1 MQKLS
6 WLLLVLLLLLPAF
19 GTGGTVEASEPTYIQ
34 VPTAQWQI
42 LRAQTNQLEVNLEI
56 AESILKEQKNTST
69 ELLTQLSEAK
79 KQLAL
84 TREELNS
91 SKNSLA
97 KAESSLKRTNELCE
111 ILKQSIAKE
120 QKTSKR
126 RAMQRTGYIITTLI
140 AILVRT

>member
-56 AESILKEQKNTST
+56 AESILKEQKSTSI
-69 ELLTQLSEAK
+69 ELLEQLAEVK
-79 KQLAL
+79 KQLEL

-91 SKNSLA
+91 SKNSLV

-111 ILKQSIAKE
+111 MLKQSILKE
-120 QKTSKR
+120 RKVSKR
-126 RAMQRTGYIITTLI
+126 RALQRTGYIITTLI
-140 AILVRT
+140 AILV